1 MELPE
6 DPEELELRF
15 LTKDWTNLSEAA
27 PKPKPETPGNATEV
41 AIPAPAPNV
50 LLSKLV
56 KSAKKLDFWEAP
68 LLGAIAPVDWASTV
82 PEPIRKGL
90 IELSKMVFFY
100 DFAIVP
106 ALSGINWGNKGQKTS

>member
-1 MELPE
+1 M
-6 DPEELELRF
+6 
-15 LTKDWTNLSEAA
+15 
-27 PKPKPETPGNATEV
+27 PGNATEV
-41 AIPAPAPNV
+41 AKPAPAPNV

-56 KSAKKLDFWEAP
+56 KSAKKLDFWVEP
-68 LLGAIAPVDWASTV
+68 LLGATIPLDWASTV

-106 ALSGINWGNKGQKTS
+106 ALTQIN